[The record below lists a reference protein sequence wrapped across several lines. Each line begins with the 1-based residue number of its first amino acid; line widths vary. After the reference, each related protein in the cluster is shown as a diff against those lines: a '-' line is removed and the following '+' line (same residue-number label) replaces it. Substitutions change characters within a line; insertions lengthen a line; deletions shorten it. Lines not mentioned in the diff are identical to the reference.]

1 MNIQN
6 LSKLFLTISLV
17 GLFGC
22 GGGGG
27 GGGGTPS
34 PTPPAVPK
42 TTTTISGSVS
52 FPSIGSL
59 VAKRVGSIVADNLV
73 TVQAYKLNGD
83 PIGSPV
89 TPTYDNTVPGSATD
103 FTLRVYSYSLP
114 DIPLGVDYVIK
125 AKRVDNGNIQ
135 ELKKLIEKSDV
146 VDNMPAQ
153 TVDSVS
159 TAAVVVA
166 SQKLTAVMGITDVSG
181 GAVKVSL
188 GDPLPAEMQ
197 NSVSQLS
204 DAIITDVAP
213 KVLEASILSAKTNS
227 DAAAGGLIT
236 YVSTLNPTEKQA
248 FVDLVNML
256 NIVVTAVA
264 NNADPAKILSGES
277 VTLSTATDVPQLK
290 LLTVDTASGAVAQDL
305 TARTTITPQIFQ
317 DTVTS
322 AVVTY
327 VPPRVKLEFSTNS
340 TQLYGIVF
348 DVTVSADAKVRADAT
363 GKLDMALLT
372 VPSGVSVDAQYN
384 STTRKIRI
392 AVASS
397 VLDTPLPSKIAE
409 LSFDRTQGVQ
419 LSDANFPFVKVSTS
433 DKDGNSIAT
442 LLNLSLVVTSSGP

>member
-1 MNIQN
+1 MNIHN
-6 LSKLFLTISLV
+6 IFKAVVIVSMV

-27 GGGGTPS
+27 GG
-34 PTPPAVPK
+34 TPPSTPPTVVTK

-52 FPSIGSL
+52 FPSISSL
-59 VAKRVGSIVADNLV
+59 VAKRVNALVPDAFV

-89 TPTYDNTVPGSATD
+89 TPLYDDTIIGSSTD
-103 FTLRVYSYSLP
+103 FTKRVYTYSLP

-125 AKRVDNGNIQ
+125 AKRVENGNTQ
-135 ELKKLIEKSDV
+135 ELKKLIEKSEV
-146 VDNMPAQ
+146 VDNMPSQ
-153 TVDSVS
+153 SVDSVS

-166 SQKLTAVMGITDVSG
+166 SQKLTAVMGITNASG

-188 GDPLPAEMQ
+188 GDTLPVEMQ
-197 NSVSQLS
+197 NSVSKLS
-204 DAIITDVAP
+204 DAIITDVSP

-227 DAAAGGLIT
+227 DAAAGGFIT
-236 YVSTLNPTEKQA
+236 YVSTLSPTEKQA

-264 NNADPAKILSGES
+264 NNADPAKILSGDS
-277 VTLSTATDVPQLK
+277 VSLSTAKDVPQLK
-290 LLTVDTASGAVAQDL
+290 LLTVDTTSGSVAQDL
-305 TARTTITPQIFQ
+305 TARTTITPQLFQ

-340 TQLYGIVF
+340 TQLYGLVF
-348 DVTVSADAKVRADAT
+348 DVTVPVDAKVRADAT

-384 STTRKIRI
+384 AATRKIRI

-397 VLDTPLPSKIAE
+397 TLGTPLPAKIAE
-409 LSFDRTQGVQ
+409 LSFDRTQGIQ
-419 LSDANFPFVKVSTS
+419 LKDTNFTFVKVSTS
-433 DKDGNSIAT
+433 DLDGNSITT
-442 LLNLSLVVTSSGP
+442 LLNVSLNVTSSGP

>member
-27 GGGGTPS
+27 GGGTPS
-34 PTPPAVPK
+34 PTPPAAPK

-89 TPTYDNTVPGSATD
+89 TPTYDDTVPGSATD

-125 AKRVDNGNIQ
+125 AKRIDNGNIQ

-227 DAAAGGLIT
+227 DATGGLIT

-277 VTLSTATDVPQLK
+277 VTLSTAADVPQLK

-348 DVTVSADAKVRADAT
+348 DVTVPADAKVRADAT

-397 VLDTPLPSKIAE
+397 TLETPLPSKIAE
-409 LSFDRTQGVQ
+409 LSFDRTQGIQ

-433 DKDGNSIAT
+433 DKDGNSITT

>member
-27 GGGGTPS
+27 GGGTPT

-59 VAKRVGSIVADNLV
+59 VAKHVGSIVADNLV

-89 TPTYDNTVPGSATD
+89 TPTYDDTVPGSATD

-227 DAAAGGLIT
+227 DATGGLIT
-236 YVSTLNPTEKQA
+236 YVSTLNPAEKQA

-277 VTLSTATDVPQLK
+277 VTLSTAADVPQLK
-290 LLTVDTASGAVAQDL
+290 LLTVDTTSGAVAQDL

-348 DVTVSADAKVRADAT
+348 DVTVPADAKVRADAT

-372 VPSGVSVDAQYN
+372 VPGGVSVDAQYN

-397 VLDTPLPSKIAE
+397 TLDTPLPSKIAE
-409 LSFDRTQGVQ
+409 LSFDRTQGIQ
-419 LSDANFPFVKVSTS
+419 LSDANFPFIKVSTS
-433 DKDGNSIAT
+433 DKDGNSITT